1 MCFLV
6 QTVNTRAQAG
16 HKLLEVQPALRVMG
30 LVRVTRMVHLV
41 KVAQIPWQDT
51 ELVVVAVIMG
61 VAQAALRV
69 LGEEVVTRALL
80 PPAFPIRKGQELET
94 GLSRYHGLAPA
105 DASPPRE
112 HPSQSPSMRTQQQP
126 MQVLTKRFVQQAP
139 TLPGTR
145 RS

>member
-80 PPAFPIRKGQELET
+80 PPRLSGQSRRNSSNDLG
-94 GLSRYHGLAPA
+94 GLHCGVIVWSGCSGMGCGYKADFSLLRSHGLVGIGNPI
-105 DASPPRE
+105 
-112 HPSQSPSMRTQQQP
+112 
-126 MQVLTKRFVQQAP
+126 F
-139 TLPGTR
+139 R
-145 RS
+145 RWL